1 MSEGKHGIQVFDDT
15 GMPILEIG
23 PHIIREAPQFAQKIG
38 VIAATWAQAE
48 VNLNCL
54 FAILLDTTPDEA
66 EKHLKKCG
74 TAVRATKGA
83 RKIAADT
90 LTGAELTSVQ
100 KTLDELDLVRARR
113 NRVQHD
119 VWAKKGSDNQT
130 IYAVHSDQ
138 YLAFTTQLLAVAELE
153 KAEGENSDRA
163 IILAREFST
172 SISHGYTIK
181 DLENIDL
188 EIDRLS
194 KSLLSVMFSRITL
207 RPKGE

>member
-1 MSEGKHGIQVFDDT
+1 MDKNKHGIQVFDDT

-66 EKHLKKCG
+66 AKHLKKYG
-74 TAVRATKGA
+74 TAVRATEGA
-83 RKIAADT
+83 RQVAADT

-119 VWAKKGSDNQT
+119 VWAKKGADNQT
-130 IYAVHSDQ
+130 MYAVHSAQ

-153 KAEGENSDRA
+153 RAEGENSDRA
-163 IILAREFST
+163 IILAREFAA
-172 SISHGYTIK
+172 SISNGFTIE
-181 DLENIDL
+181 DLEAIDL

-194 KSLLSVMFSRITL
+194 KSLLSAMFSYITQ
-207 RPKGE
+207 RFKGE